1 MSEEVF
7 FDKPI
12 HLNRFAR
19 CFDLESEDNSH
30 ILENLFL
37 SIDGSIMGVKL
48 EPIKKF
54 FSEEEVRSYR
64 YGTKKM
70 PKGFDVKT
78 EEDFYRLMA
87 ILTPLSEY

>member
-1 MSEEVF
+1 MEKEIF

-12 HLNRFAR
+12 HLNRFSR
-19 CFDLESEDNSH
+19 SFDLESEENAH
-30 ILENLFL
+30 VLENLFL

-48 EPIKKF
+48 EPIQKF
-54 FSEEEVRSYR
+54 FSDQEVRAYR

-70 PKGFDVKT
+70 PKGFDIKT
-78 EEDFYRLMA
+78 EDDFYRLMA